1 MHLVPTIVTELGL
14 KFKGANFIDD
24 LFIIFENCFLF
35 SKVRRTKFFFFFL
48 KNTENI
54 KNNKFKEQVKF

>member
-1 MHLVPTIVTELGL
+1 MHLVPTLVTKLGL
-14 KFKGANFIDD
+14 KFKRANFKNN
-24 LFIIFENCFLF
+24 LFIVFENCFLF
-35 SKVRRTKFFFFFL
+35 SKVRRTRFFFFFL